1 MSIFLLPKIA
11 YDIQDE
17 DIEFK
22 MIDST
27 PDAFISNSLCEML
40 SRTKL
45 QIEPIENSWDN
56 YKKLTNPYEFI
67 HTVVPGCKTQVS
79 RMKPLSRSFYK
90 MIEICTQFNLWK
102 GEKCKSII
110 TGHHDVN
117 NDDVFFSHHLGG
129 GKSNDGSN
137 NNNCS
142 NNNNGNSRNSHNAF
156 MQFVTSPEESFLTPT
171 HHSEPMSSFHLAEGP
186 GGFIEA
192 VCHMRNNPNDVYYGM
207 TLVNNDS
214 KCPGWKKSKNFL
226 EENRNVIIEKGTDG
240 TGNLLSVE
248 NFEYC
253 YNKFYGTIDLITAD
267 GGVDFSENFNNQ
279 EHTATKLI
287 IAQVV
292 YAITMQSNGGNFV
305 LKVFDIFLKST
316 VDVLYLLSSLY
327 KEVYIMKPKT
337 SRFANSEKYVVCKG
351 FNMNKNYN
359 KIIHKFHDNFYN
371 FNSELNIQSFL
382 KFQHDRTYLTR
393 VEEINAIFGENQIEN
408 IIATLNLIMNKS
420 SEKNEN
426 LKRSNIQKCIQWC
439 EKHNISHYKVVQ
451 TVNIF
456 LPL

>member
-11 YDIQDE
+11 YIIQSE
-17 DIEFK
+17 DIGFK
-22 MIDST
+22 MVDST

-40 SRTKL
+40 NKTKL
-45 QIEPIENSWDN
+45 QIELIENSWDN

-90 MIEICTQFNLWK
+90 MVEICTQFNLCNR
-102 GEKCKSII
+102 EKCN
-110 TGHHDVN
+110 GNGN
-117 NDDVFFSHHLGG
+117 NDNDVFSIGNSG
-129 GKSNDGSN
+129 NGN
-137 NNNCS
+137 NN
-142 NNNNGNSRNSHNAF
+142 HNAF
-156 MQFVTSPEESFLTPT
+156 MQFAITPEALFPT
-171 HHSEPMSSFHLAEGP
+171 HSVQTMSSFHLAEGP

-192 VCHMRNNPNDVYYGM
+192 VCHMRKNPSDEYYGM

-226 EENRNVIIEKGTDG
+226 EENPNVIIEKGIDE

-253 YNKFYGTIDLITAD
+253 YKKYGGKMDLITAD

-287 IAQVV
+287 IAQVI
-292 YAITMQSNGGNFV
+292 YAISMQSNGGNFV
-305 LKVFDIFLKST
+305 LKVFDIFSNAT

-337 SRFANSEKYVVCKG
+337 SRYANSEKYVICKD
-351 FNMNKNYN
+351 FNVNKNEN
-359 KIIHKFHDNFYN
+359 NITNLIHKFHENFHNLISN
-371 FNSELNIQSFL
+371 FNIESFFRF
-382 KFQHDRTYLTR
+382 KHDRVYLTR
-393 VEEINAIFGENQIEN
+393 IEEINAIFGENQVEN
-408 IIATLNLIMNKS
+408 IVNTLNLIMNKS
-420 SEKNEN
+420 TEKNEN
-426 LKRSNIQKCIQWC
+426 LKKSNVQKCIKCC
-439 EKHNISHYKVVQ
+439 EKHGISHYKVIQ

-456 LPL
+456 LPFG

>member
-11 YDIQDE
+11 YDIKDE

-22 MIDST
+22 MVEST

-40 SRTKL
+40 SKTKL

-90 MIEICTQFNLWK
+90 MIEICTQFNLCK
-102 GEKCKSII
+102 RDKCKNIGD
-110 TGHHDVN
+110 GHGRDGN
-117 NDDVFFSHHLGG
+117 NDDVFFTNHS
-129 GKSNDGSN
+129 SCNS
-137 NNNCS
+137 C
-142 NNNNGNSRNSHNAF
+142 NNNGNSRNNHNAF
-156 MQFVTSPEESFLTPT
+156 MQFITTPEESSFPTST
-171 HHSEPMSSFHLAEGP
+171 HHSEPMTSFHLAEGP

-192 VCHMRNNPNDVYYGM
+192 VCYMRKNPNDVYYGM

-226 EENRNVIIEKGTDG
+226 EENRNVIIEKGIDD

-253 YNKFYGTIDLITAD
+253 YKKYGGTMDLITAD

-287 IAQVV
+287 IAQVI
-292 YAITMQSNGGNFV
+292 YAIAMQSTGGNFV
-305 LKVFDIFLKST
+305 LKVFDIFSNAT

-337 SRFANSEKYVVCKG
+337 SRYANSEKYVICKG
-351 FNMNKNYN
+351 FNLNNILNIQKLTYE
-359 KIIHKFHDNFYN
+359 FHNNFHN
-371 FNSELNIQSFL
+371 LNSELNIETFFRF
-382 KFQHDRTYLTR
+382 KHDRAYLTKI
-393 VEEINAIFGENQIEN
+393 EEINAIFGENQIEN

-420 SEKNEN
+420 TEKNEN
-426 LKRSNIQKCIQWC
+426 LKKINTQKCIQWC
-439 EKHNISHYKVVQ
+439 EKHNISHHKVIQ

-456 LPL
+456 LQFS

>member
-1 MSIFLLPKIA
+1 
-11 YDIQDE
+11 
-17 DIEFK
+17 
-22 MIDST
+22 
-27 PDAFISNSLCEML
+27 
-40 SRTKL
+40 
-45 QIEPIENSWDN
+45 
-56 YKKLTNPYEFI
+56 
-67 HTVVPGCKTQVS
+67 
-79 RMKPLSRSFYK
+79 
-90 MIEICTQFNLWK
+90 
-102 GEKCKSII
+102 
-110 TGHHDVN
+110 
-117 NDDVFFSHHLGG
+117 
-129 GKSNDGSN
+129 
-137 NNNCS
+137 
-142 NNNNGNSRNSHNAF
+142 
-156 MQFVTSPEESFLTPT
+156 
-171 HHSEPMSSFHLAEGP
+171 
-186 GGFIEA
+186 
-192 VCHMRNNPNDVYYGM
+192 VYYGM

-287 IAQVV
+287 IAQVI

-439 EKHNISHYKVVQ
+439 EKHNISHYKIVQ

>member
-11 YDIQDE
+11 YIIQSE
-17 DIEFK
+17 DIGFK
-22 MIDST
+22 MVDST

-40 SRTKL
+40 NKTKL

-90 MIEICTQFNLWK
+90 MVEICTQFNLCNR
-102 GEKCKSII
+102 EKCN
-110 TGHHDVN
+110 GNGN
-117 NDDVFFSHHLGG
+117 NDNDVFSIGNSG
-129 GKSNDGSN
+129 NGN
-137 NNNCS
+137 NN
-142 NNNNGNSRNSHNAF
+142 HNAF
-156 MQFVTSPEESFLTPT
+156 MQFAITPEALFPT
-171 HHSEPMSSFHLAEGP
+171 HSVQTMSSFHLAEGP

-192 VCHMRNNPNDVYYGM
+192 VCHMRKNPSDEYYGM

-226 EENRNVIIEKGTDG
+226 EENPNVIIEKGIDE

-253 YNKFYGTIDLITAD
+253 YKKYGGKMDLITAD

-287 IAQVV
+287 IAQVI
-292 YAITMQSNGGNFV
+292 YAISMQSNGGNFV
-305 LKVFDIFLKST
+305 LKVFDIFSNAT

-337 SRFANSEKYVVCKG
+337 SRYANSEKYVICKD
-351 FNMNKNYN
+351 FNVNKNEN
-359 KIIHKFHDNFYN
+359 NIKNLIHKFHENFHN
-371 FNSELNIQSFL
+371 LISDLNTESFFRF
-382 KFQHDRTYLTR
+382 KHDRVYLTR
-393 VEEINAIFGENQIEN
+393 IEEINAIFGENQIEN
-408 IIATLNLIMNKS
+408 IINTLNLIMNKS
-420 SEKNEN
+420 TEKNEN
-426 LKRSNIQKCIQWC
+426 LKKSNVQKCIQWC
-439 EKHNISHYKVVQ
+439 DKHGISHYKVIQ

-456 LPL
+456 LPFG

>member
-11 YDIQDE
+11 YIIQSE
-17 DIEFK
+17 DIGFK
-22 MIDST
+22 MVDST

-40 SRTKL
+40 NKTKL

-90 MIEICTQFNLWK
+90 MVEICTQFNLCNR
-102 GEKCKSII
+102 EKCN
-110 TGHHDVN
+110 GNGN
-117 NDDVFFSHHLGG
+117 NDNDVFSIGNSG
-129 GKSNDGSN
+129 NGN
-137 NNNCS
+137 NN
-142 NNNNGNSRNSHNAF
+142 HNAF
-156 MQFVTSPEESFLTPT
+156 MQFAITPEALFPT
-171 HHSEPMSSFHLAEGP
+171 HSVQTMSSFHLAEGP

-192 VCHMRNNPNDVYYGM
+192 VCHMRKNPSDEYYGM

-226 EENRNVIIEKGTDG
+226 EENPNVIIEKGIDE

-253 YNKFYGTIDLITAD
+253 YKKYGGKMDLITAD

-287 IAQVV
+287 IAQVI
-292 YAITMQSNGGNFV
+292 YAISMQSNGGNFV
-305 LKVFDIFLKST
+305 LKVFDIFSNAT
-316 VDVLYLLSSLY
+316 VDVLFLLSSLY

-337 SRFANSEKYVVCKG
+337 SRYANSEIYVICKD
-351 FNMNKNYN
+351 FNVNKNEN
-359 KIIHKFHDNFYN
+359 NITNLIHKFHENFHNLISN
-371 FNSELNIQSFL
+371 FNIESFFRF
-382 KFQHDRTYLTR
+382 KHDRVYLTR
-393 VEEINAIFGENQIEN
+393 IEEINAIFGENQIEN
-408 IIATLNLIMNKS
+408 IINTLNLIMNKS
-420 SEKNEN
+420 TEKNEN
-426 LKRSNIQKCIQWC
+426 LKKSNVQKCIQWC
-439 EKHNISHYKVVQ
+439 DKHGISHYKVIQ

-456 LPL
+456 LPFG

>member
-11 YDIQDE
+11 YIIQGE
-17 DIEFK
+17 DIGFK
-22 MIDST
+22 MVDST

-40 SRTKL
+40 SKTKL
-45 QIEPIENSWDN
+45 QIEPMENSWDN

-90 MIEICTQFNLWK
+90 MVEICMQFNLCNR
-102 GEKCKSII
+102 EKSNSNNSN
-110 TGHHDVN
+110 HDN
-117 NDDVFFSHHLGG
+117 DVFSI
-129 GKSNDGSN
+129 
-137 NNNCS
+137 
-142 NNNNGNSRNSHNAF
+142 GNSGNGYNHNAF
-156 MQFVTSPEESFLTPT
+156 MQSVIIPESSFPR
-171 HHSEPMSSFHLAEGP
+171 HYEPSMSSFHLAEGP

-192 VCHMRNNPNDVYYGM
+192 VCHIRKNPNDVYYGM

-226 EENRNVIIEKGTDG
+226 EENRNVIIEKGIDE

-253 YNKFYGTIDLITAD
+253 YKKYGGKIDLITAD

-287 IAQVV
+287 IAQVI
-292 YAITMQSNGGNFV
+292 YAISMQSNGGNFV
-305 LKVFDIFLKST
+305 LKVFDIFSNAT

-337 SRFANSEKYVVCKG
+337 SRYANSEKYVVCKD
-351 FNMNKNYN
+351 FNINKNETN
-359 KIIHKFHDNFYN
+359 LKSFIHKFHENFHN
-371 FNSELNIQSFL
+371 LISDFNIESFFRF
-382 KFQHDRTYLTR
+382 KHDRVYLTR
-393 VEEINAIFGENQIEN
+393 IEEINAIFGENQIEN
-408 IIATLNLIMNKS
+408 IVNTLNLIMNKS
-420 SEKNEN
+420 TEKNEN
-426 LKRSNIQKCIQWC
+426 LKKSNVQKCIQWC
-439 EKHNISHYKVVQ
+439 EKHDISHYKVIQ

-456 LPL
+456 LPFG

>member
-17 DIEFK
+17 DIDFK
-22 MIDST
+22 MIHST
-27 PDAFISNSLCEML
+27 PNAFISNSLCEML
-40 SRTKL
+40 SKTKL

-90 MIEICTQFNLWK
+90 MIEICTQFNLCK
-102 GEKCKSII
+102 SDKCKSIGNEH
-110 TGHHDVN
+110 GHNGNNDCVFFNHHFGSDSNSCVN
-117 NDDVFFSHHLGG
+117 NH
-129 GKSNDGSN
+129 
-137 NNNCS
+137 
-142 NNNNGNSRNSHNAF
+142 NSF
-156 MQFVTSPEESFLTPT
+156 MQFVKSPEESFPT
-171 HHSEPMSSFHLAEGP
+171 CHSEPMSSFHLAEGP

-192 VCHMRNNPNDVYYGM
+192 VCHMRKNPNDTYYGM

-214 KCPGWKKSKNFL
+214 KCPGWKKSKIFL
-226 EENRNVIIEKGTDG
+226 EENRNVIIEKGLDE

-253 YNKFYGTIDLITAD
+253 YKKYGGTIDLITAD
-267 GGVDFSENFNNQ
+267 GGVDFSENFNDQ
-279 EHTATKLI
+279 EHTATNLI
-287 IAQVV
+287 IAQVI
-292 YAITMQSNGGNFV
+292 YAISMQSTGGNFV
-305 LKVFDIFLKST
+305 LKVFDIFSNAT

-337 SRFANSEKYVVCKG
+337 SRYANSEKYVICKG
-351 FNMNKNYN
+351 FNLNNTFNKKLIY
-359 KIIHKFHDNFYN
+359 KFHDNFYN
-371 FNSELNIQSFL
+371 LNSKLNIETFFRF
-382 KFQHDRTYLTR
+382 KHDRAYLTR
-393 VEEINAIFGENQIEN
+393 VEEINVIFGENQIEN
-408 IIATLNLIMNKS
+408 IIATLNLIINKS
-420 SEKNEN
+420 TEKNEN
-426 LKRSNIQKCIQWC
+426 LKKANIQKCIQWC

-456 LPL
+456 LQFA

>member
-11 YDIQDE
+11 YIIQSE
-17 DIEFK
+17 DIGFK
-22 MIDST
+22 MVDST

-40 SRTKL
+40 NKTKL

-90 MIEICTQFNLWK
+90 MVEICTQFNLCNR
-102 GEKCKSII
+102 EKCN
-110 TGHHDVN
+110 GNGN
-117 NDDVFFSHHLGG
+117 NDNDVFSIGNSG
-129 GKSNDGSN
+129 NGN
-137 NNNCS
+137 NN
-142 NNNNGNSRNSHNAF
+142 HNAF
-156 MQFVTSPEESFLTPT
+156 MQFAITPEALFPT
-171 HHSEPMSSFHLAEGP
+171 HSVQTMSSFHLAEGP

-192 VCHMRNNPNDVYYGM
+192 VCHMRKNPSDEYYGM

-226 EENRNVIIEKGTDG
+226 EENPNVIIEKGIDE

-253 YNKFYGTIDLITAD
+253 YKKYGGKMDLITAD

-287 IAQVV
+287 IAQVI
-292 YAITMQSNGGNFV
+292 YAISMQSSGGNFV
-305 LKVFDIFLKST
+305 LKVFDIFSNAT

-337 SRFANSEKYVVCKG
+337 SRYANSEKYVICKD
-351 FNMNKNYN
+351 FNVNKNEN
-359 KIIHKFHDNFYN
+359 NIKNLIHKFHENFHN
-371 FNSELNIQSFL
+371 LISDLNTESFFRF
-382 KFQHDRTYLTR
+382 KHDRVYLTR
-393 VEEINAIFGENQIEN
+393 IEEINAIFGENQIEN
-408 IIATLNLIMNKS
+408 IINTLNLIMNKS
-420 SEKNEN
+420 TEKNEN
-426 LKRSNIQKCIQWC
+426 LKKSNVQKCIQWC
-439 EKHNISHYKVVQ
+439 DKHGISHYKVIQ

-456 LPL
+456 LPFG

>member
-90 MIEICTQFNLWK
+90 MIEICTQFNLCK
-102 GEKCKSII
+102 GEKCKSVGNVRHGNDYIFSN
-110 TGHHDVN
+110 HHFGGDSKSGANSNSVN
-117 NDDVFFSHHLGG
+117 NL
-129 GKSNDGSN
+129 N
-137 NNNCS
+137 NH
-142 NNNNGNSRNSHNAF
+142 NSF
-156 MQFVTSPEESFLTPT
+156 MQFVTTPEESLFPT
-171 HHSEPMSSFHLAEGP
+171 HHSEPISSFHLAEGP

-192 VCHMRNNPNDVYYGM
+192 VCHMRNNSNDVYYGM

-226 EENRNVIIEKGTDG
+226 EENRNVIIEKGIDD

-253 YNKFYGTIDLITAD
+253 YKKYGRTMDLITAD
-267 GGVDFSENFNNQ
+267 GGVDFSENFNDQ

-287 IAQVV
+287 IAQVI
-292 YAITMQSNGGNFV
+292 YAISMQSTGGNFV
-305 LKVFDIFLKST
+305 LKVFDIFSNAT

-337 SRFANSEKYVVCKG
+337 SRYANSEKYVICKG
-351 FNMNKNYN
+351 FNLNNIFNIQKLIYA
-359 KIIHKFHDNFYN
+359 FRDNFHN
-371 FNSELNIQSFL
+371 LNSELNIETFF
-382 KFQHDRTYLTR
+382 KFKHDRAYLTR
-393 VEEINAIFGENQIEN
+393 VEEINVVFGENQIEN
-408 IIATLNLIMNKS
+408 IITTLNLIMNKS
-420 SEKNEN
+420 TEKNEN
-426 LKRSNIQKCIQWC
+426 FKKANIQKCVQWC
-439 EKHNISHYKVVQ
+439 EKYNISHYKVVQ

-456 LPL
+456 LPFG

>member
-11 YDIQDE
+11 YVIQSE
-17 DIEFK
+17 DIGFK
-22 MIDST
+22 MVDST

-40 SRTKL
+40 SKTKL
-45 QIEPIENSWDN
+45 QIETMENSWDN

-90 MIEICTQFNLWK
+90 MVEICTQFNLCNR
-102 GEKCKSII
+102 EKCNSS
-110 TGHHDVN
+110 V
-117 NDDVFFSHHLGG
+117 
-129 GKSNDGSN
+129 N
-137 NNNCS
+137 NNNDNDVFS
-142 NNNNGNSRNSHNAF
+142 IGNYGNGHNHNAF
-156 MQFVTSPEESFLTPT
+156 MQFAITPEALLTKN
-171 HHSEPMSSFHLAEGP
+171 SEPMMSSFHLAEGP

-192 VCHMRNNPNDVYYGM
+192 VCHMRNNPSDVYYGM

-226 EENRNVIIEKGTDG
+226 DENRNVVIEKGIDE

-253 YNKFYGTIDLITAD
+253 YKKYGGKMDLVTAD

-292 YAITMQSNGGNFV
+292 YAISMQSSGGNFV
-305 LKVFDIFLKST
+305 LKVFDIFSNAT

-337 SRFANSEKYVVCKG
+337 SRYANSEKYVICKY
-351 FNMNKNYN
+351 FNVNKNEN
-359 KIIHKFHDNFYN
+359 NITNLINKFHENFHN
-371 FNSELNIQSFL
+371 LISDFNIESFFRF
-382 KFQHDRTYLTR
+382 KHDRVYLTR
-393 VEEINAIFGENQIEN
+393 IEEINAIFGESQIEN
-408 IIATLNLIMNKS
+408 IITTLNLIMNKS
-420 SEKNEN
+420 TEKNEN
-426 LKRSNIQKCIQWC
+426 LKKSNVQKCIQWC
-439 EKHNISHYKVVQ
+439 EKHGISHYKVIK

-456 LPL
+456 LPFG

>member
-1 MSIFLLPKIA
+1 MSIFLLPNIA

-22 MIDST
+22 MIRST

-90 MIEICTQFNLWK
+90 MIEICTQFNLCK
-102 GEKCKSII
+102 GDKYKSIGN
-110 TGHHDVN
+110 GHGRDGN
-117 NDDVFFSHHLGG
+117 NDCVFSNHHFGG
-129 GKSNDGSN
+129 DSNSCMN
-137 NNNCS
+137 NY
-142 NNNNGNSRNSHNAF
+142 NSF
-156 MQFVTSPEESFLTPT
+156 MQFVTSPEESSFPT

-192 VCHMRNNPNDVYYGM
+192 VCHMRKNPNDVYYGM

-226 EENRNVIIEKGTDG
+226 EENRNVIIEKGLDE

-253 YNKFYGTIDLITAD
+253 YKKYGGTMDLITAD
-267 GGVDFSENFNNQ
+267 GGVDFSENFNDQ

-287 IAQVV
+287 IAQVI
-292 YAITMQSNGGNFV
+292 YAISMQSTGGNFV
-305 LKVFDIFLKST
+305 LKVFDIFSNAT

-337 SRFANSEKYVVCKG
+337 SRCANSEKYVICKG
-351 FNMNKNYN
+351 FNLNNTFNKKLIY
-359 KIIHKFHDNFYN
+359 KFHDNFHN
-371 FNSELNIQSFL
+371 LNSESNIETFFNF
-382 KFQHDRTYLTR
+382 KHDRAYLTR

-408 IIATLNLIMNKS
+408 IISTLNLIMNKS
-420 SEKNEN
+420 TEKNEN
-426 LKRSNIQKCIQWC
+426 LKKANIQKCVQWC
-439 EKHNISHYKVVQ
+439 EKHNISHHKVIQ

-456 LPL
+456 LQFG

>member
-22 MIDST
+22 MIRST

-79 RMKPLSRSFYK
+79 RMRPLSRSFYK
-90 MIEICTQFNLWK
+90 MIEICTQFNLCK
-102 GEKCKSII
+102 GNKCKSIGN
-110 TGHHDVN
+110 GHGRDGN
-117 NDDVFFSHHLGG
+117 NDCVFSNHHFGG
-129 GKSNDGSN
+129 DSNSCMN
-137 NNNCS
+137 NY
-142 NNNNGNSRNSHNAF
+142 NSF
-156 MQFVTSPEESFLTPT
+156 MQFVTSPEESSFPT

-192 VCHMRNNPNDVYYGM
+192 VCHMRKNPNDVYYGM

-226 EENRNVIIEKGTDG
+226 EENRNVIIEKGLDE

-253 YNKFYGTIDLITAD
+253 YKKYGGTMDLITAD
-267 GGVDFSENFNNQ
+267 GGVDFSENFNDQ

-287 IAQVV
+287 IAQVI
-292 YAITMQSNGGNFV
+292 YAISMQSTGGNFV
-305 LKVFDIFLKST
+305 LKVFDIFSNAT

-337 SRFANSEKYVVCKG
+337 SRCANSEKYVICKG
-351 FNMNKNYN
+351 FNLNNTFNKKLIY
-359 KIIHKFHDNFYN
+359 KFHDNFHN
-371 FNSELNIQSFL
+371 LNSESNIETFFNF
-382 KFQHDRTYLTR
+382 KHDRAYLTR

-408 IIATLNLIMNKS
+408 IISTLNLIMNKS
-420 SEKNEN
+420 TEKNEN
-426 LKRSNIQKCIQWC
+426 LKKANIQKCVQWC
-439 EKHNISHYKVVQ
+439 EKHNISHHKVIQ

-456 LPL
+456 LQFG

>member
-11 YDIQDE
+11 YVIKSE
-17 DIEFK
+17 DIGFK
-22 MIDST
+22 MVDSS
-27 PDAFISNSLCEML
+27 PDTFISNSLCEML
-40 SRTKL
+40 SKTKL

-90 MIEICTQFNLWK
+90 MIEICTQFNL
-102 GEKCKSII
+102 C
-110 TGHHDVN
+110 
-117 NDDVFFSHHLGG
+117 SHE
-129 GKSNDGSN
+129 KSNGN
-137 NNNCS
+137 G
-142 NNNNGNSRNSHNAF
+142 NNNGNNDNNDIFSIGNFGNSHNHNAF
-156 MQFVTSPEESFLTPT
+156 MQFAITPEASFPT
-171 HHSEPMSSFHLAEGP
+171 HSVSTMMSSFHLAEGP

-192 VCHMRNNPNDVYYGM
+192 VCHMRKNPNDVYYGM

-226 EENRNVIIEKGTDG
+226 EENRNVIIEKGIDE

-253 YNKFYGTIDLITAD
+253 YKTYGGTMDLITAD

-287 IAQVV
+287 IAQVI
-292 YAITMQSNGGNFV
+292 YAISMQSSGGNFV
-305 LKVFDIFLKST
+305 LKVFDIFSNAT

-337 SRFANSEKYVVCKG
+337 SRYANSEKYVICKD
-351 FNMNKNYN
+351 FNHNKNETN
-359 KIIHKFHDNFYN
+359 IKSLIHKFHENFHN
-371 FNSELNIQSFL
+371 LISEFNIESFFRF
-382 KFQHDRTYLTR
+382 KHDRIYLTR
-393 VEEINAIFGENQIEN
+393 IEEINAIFGENQIEN
-408 IIATLNLIMNKS
+408 ITNTLNLIMNKS
-420 SEKNEN
+420 TEKNEN
-426 LKRSNIQKCIQWC
+426 LKKSNVQKCIQWC
-439 EKHNISHYKVVQ
+439 DKHGISHYKAIQ

-456 LPL
+456 LPFG

>member
-11 YDIQDE
+11 YIIQSE
-17 DIEFK
+17 DIGFK
-22 MIDST
+22 MVDST

-40 SRTKL
+40 SKTKL

-90 MIEICTQFNLWK
+90 MVEICTQFNLCNR
-102 GEKCKSII
+102 EKCN
-110 TGHHDVN
+110 GNGN
-117 NDDVFFSHHLGG
+117 NDNDVFSIGNSG
-129 GKSNDGSN
+129 NGN
-137 NNNCS
+137 NN
-142 NNNNGNSRNSHNAF
+142 HNAF
-156 MQFVTSPEESFLTPT
+156 MQFAITPEALFPT
-171 HHSEPMSSFHLAEGP
+171 HSVQTMSSFHLAEGP

-192 VCHMRNNPNDVYYGM
+192 VCHMRKNPSDEYYGM

-226 EENRNVIIEKGTDG
+226 EENPNVIIEKGIDE

-253 YNKFYGTIDLITAD
+253 YKKYGGKMDLITAD

-287 IAQVV
+287 IAQVI
-292 YAITMQSNGGNFV
+292 YAISMQSNGGNFV
-305 LKVFDIFLKST
+305 LKVFDIFSNAT

-337 SRFANSEKYVVCKG
+337 SRYANSEKYVICKD
-351 FNMNKNYN
+351 FNVNKNEN
-359 KIIHKFHDNFYN
+359 NIKNLIHKFHENFHN
-371 FNSELNIQSFL
+371 LISDLNTESFFRF
-382 KFQHDRTYLTR
+382 KHDRVYLTR
-393 VEEINAIFGENQIEN
+393 IEEINAIFGENQIEN
-408 IIATLNLIMNKS
+408 IINTLNLIMNKS
-420 SEKNEN
+420 TEKNEN
-426 LKRSNIQKCIQWC
+426 LKKSNVQKCIQWC
-439 EKHNISHYKVVQ
+439 DKHGISHYKVIQ

-456 LPL
+456 LPFG

>member
-1 MSIFLLPKIA
+1 MSIFLLPNIA

-22 MIDST
+22 MIHST

-79 RMKPLSRSFYK
+79 RMRPLSRSFYK
-90 MIEICTQFNLWK
+90 MIEICTQFNLCR
-102 GEKCKSII
+102 GDKCKSIGN
-110 TGHHDVN
+110 GHGRDGN
-117 NDDVFFSHHLGG
+117 NDCVFSNHHFGSD
-129 GKSNDGSN
+129 SNSCMN
-137 NNNCS
+137 NH
-142 NNNNGNSRNSHNAF
+142 NSF
-156 MQFVTSPEESFLTPT
+156 MQFVTSPEESSFPT

-192 VCHMRNNPNDVYYGM
+192 VCHMRKNPNDVYYGM

-226 EENRNVIIEKGTDG
+226 EENRNVIIEKGSDE

-253 YNKFYGTIDLITAD
+253 YKKYGGTMDLITAD
-267 GGVDFSENFNNQ
+267 GGVDFSENFNDQ

-287 IAQVV
+287 IAQVI
-292 YAITMQSNGGNFV
+292 YAISMQSTGGNFV
-305 LKVFDIFLKST
+305 LKVFDIFSNAT

-337 SRFANSEKYVVCKG
+337 SRYANSEKYVICKG
-351 FNMNKNYN
+351 FNLNSTFNK
-359 KIIHKFHDNFYN
+359 KIIYKFHDNFHN
-371 FNSELNIQSFL
+371 LNSELNIETFFNF
-382 KFQHDRTYLTR
+382 KHDRAYLTR

-408 IIATLNLIMNKS
+408 IISTLNLIMNKS
-420 SEKNEN
+420 TEKNEN
-426 LKRSNIQKCIQWC
+426 LKKANIQKCVQWC
-439 EKHNISHYKVVQ
+439 EKHNISHHKVIQ

-456 LPL
+456 LQFG

>member
-1 MSIFLLPKIA
+1 MSIFLLPNIA

-22 MIDST
+22 MIRST

-40 SRTKL
+40 SKTKV

-90 MIEICTQFNLWK
+90 MIEICTQFNLCK
-102 GEKCKSII
+102 ADKCKSIGN
-110 TGHHDVN
+110 GHGRDGN
-117 NDDVFFSHHLGG
+117 NECVFSNHHFGG
-129 GKSNDGSN
+129 ESFMN
-137 NNNCS
+137 NH
-142 NNNNGNSRNSHNAF
+142 NSF
-156 MQFVTSPEESFLTPT
+156 MQFVTSPEESSFPT

-192 VCHMRNNPNDVYYGM
+192 VCHMRKNPNDVYYGM

-226 EENRNVIIEKGTDG
+226 EENRNVIIEKGLDE
-240 TGNLLSVE
+240 TGNLLSVR

-253 YNKFYGTIDLITAD
+253 YKKYGGTIDLITAD
-267 GGVDFSENFNNQ
+267 GGVDFSENFNDQ

-287 IAQVV
+287 IAQVI
-292 YAITMQSNGGNFV
+292 YAISMQSIGGNFV
-305 LKVFDIFLKST
+305 LKVFDIFSNAT

-337 SRFANSEKYVVCKG
+337 SRYANSEKYVICKG
-351 FNMNKNYN
+351 FNLNSTFNEKLIY
-359 KIIHKFHDNFYN
+359 KFHDNFHN
-371 FNSELNIQSFL
+371 LNSELNIETFFNF
-382 KFQHDRTYLTR
+382 KHDRAYLTR
-393 VEEINAIFGENQIEN
+393 VEEINAVFGENQIEN
-408 IIATLNLIMNKS
+408 IVFTLNLIMNKS
-420 SEKNEN
+420 TEKNEN
-426 LKRSNIQKCIQWC
+426 LKKANIQKCVQWC
-439 EKHNISHYKVVQ
+439 EKHNISHHKVIQ

-456 LPL
+456 LQFG

>member
-11 YDIQDE
+11 YIIQSKDIG
-17 DIEFK
+17 FK
-22 MIDST
+22 MVDST

-40 SRTKL
+40 SKTKL
-45 QIEPIENSWDN
+45 QIEPMENSWDN

-90 MIEICTQFNLWK
+90 MVEICMQFNLCNR
-102 GEKCKSII
+102 EKSNSNNSN
-110 TGHHDVN
+110 HDN
-117 NDDVFFSHHLGG
+117 DVFSI
-129 GKSNDGSN
+129 
-137 NNNCS
+137 
-142 NNNNGNSRNSHNAF
+142 GNSGNGYNHNAF
-156 MQFVTSPEESFLTPT
+156 MQSVIVPESSFPT
-171 HHSEPMSSFHLAEGP
+171 HSEPSMSSFHLAEGP

-192 VCHMRNNPNDVYYGM
+192 VCHMRKNPNDVYYGM

-226 EENRNVIIEKGTDG
+226 EENRNVIIEKGIDE

-253 YNKFYGTIDLITAD
+253 YKKYGGKMDLITAD

-287 IAQVV
+287 IAQVI
-292 YAITMQSNGGNFV
+292 YAISMQSSGGNFV
-305 LKVFDIFLKST
+305 LKVFDIFSNAT

-337 SRFANSEKYVVCKG
+337 SRYANSEKYVICKD
-351 FNMNKNYN
+351 FNVNKNEN
-359 KIIHKFHDNFYN
+359 NITNLIHKFHENFHN
-371 FNSELNIQSFL
+371 LISDFNIESFFRF
-382 KFQHDRTYLTR
+382 KHDRVYLTR
-393 VEEINAIFGENQIEN
+393 IEEINAIFGENQIEN
-408 IIATLNLIMNKS
+408 IVNTLNLIMNKS
-420 SEKNEN
+420 TEKNEN
-426 LKRSNIQKCIQWC
+426 LKKSNVQKCIQWC
-439 EKHNISHYKVVQ
+439 EKHGISHYKVIQ

-456 LPL
+456 LPFG